1 MIDRAR
7 QARELF
13 RASRSGMLSS
23 HSVKLSGYPYGSA
36 LPHVMDPYGRPVVL
50 ISHLAEHTHNLEADS
65 RSSYLVAEPGP
76 DVQAASRATLVGN
89 ARRVENPAAIRE
101 RYLRFY
107 PEHARYLDIG
117 GFSFWTIEPV
127 QVRFIE
133 GFGSLH
139 WITAQHYLAPA
150 EQVAQIEAS
159 VLEHMNADH
168 QAALLA
174 YCDHR
179 YGARP
184 QQVQMIGFDCDGF
197 DMRADER
204 LLRFALAEPVFDA
217 QQARA
222 ALIALADASRT

>member
-13 RASRSGMLSS
+13 RASRSGTLAS
-23 HSVKLSGYPYGSA
+23 HSVKLPGYPYGSA
-36 LPHVMDPYGRPVVL
+36 LPHVVDACGRPALL
-50 ISHLAEHTHNLEADS
+50 ISHLAEHTHNLEADA
-65 RSSYLVAEPGP
+65 RSSYLVSEPGP
-76 DVQAASRATLVGN
+76 QVQLGSRGTLVGN
-89 ARRVENPAAIRE
+89 ARRVEDGAAIGE

-117 GFSFWTIEPV
+117 GFSFWTIEPL

-139 WITAQHYLAPA
+139 WIAAEHYLAPA
-150 EQVAQIEAS
+150 EDIARIEAS

-174 YCDHR
+174 YCEHR
-179 YGARP
+179 YGVRP
-184 QQVQMIGFDCDGF
+184 QRVQMIGFDCDGF
-197 DMRADER
+197 DLRADER
-204 LLRFALAEPVFDA
+204 LFRFALAEPVFDA

>member
-1 MIDRAR
+1 MTDRAR

-13 RASRSGMLSS
+13 RASRSGTLSS
-23 HSVKLSGYPYGSA
+23 HSVKLPGYPYGSA
-36 LPHVMDPYGRPVVL
+36 LPHIVDACGRPVVL
-50 ISHLAEHTHNLEADS
+50 ISHLAEHTHNLGADA
-65 RSSYLVAEPGP
+65 RSSYLVVAPGA
-76 DVQAASRATLVGN
+76 DMQAASRATLVGN
-89 ARRVENPAAIRE
+89 ARRLANSPAIEE

-117 GFSFWTIEPV
+117 GFSFWTIEPL

-139 WITAQHYLAPA
+139 WLAGQQYLAQA
-150 EQVAQIEAS
+150 EEIAKIELS
-159 VLEHMNADH
+159 LLEHMNADH

-174 YCDHR
+174 YCQHR
-179 YGARP
+179 YAVRP

-197 DMRADER
+197 DVRADER
-204 LLRFALAEPVFDA
+204 VLRFALPEPVLDS